1 MASFPNIFYIRK
13 NYSFITDALIYKQYF
28 DVELNWTLVYVW
40 VVIF

>member
-1 MASFPNIFYIRK
+1 MASVQIIYYISK

-40 VVIF
+40 VA